1 MSGEKIPPIG
11 TLTDRVQLRRR
22 QVTGEDAGG
31 HDVLFVP
38 IATVWSRVR
47 PLSARQAIVTNGRA
61 VEASHAVVLRFR
73 SDLKPRDRMVFRGR
87 TLEVISAEDMN
98 GRRAYLRC
106 LCSETRVTG

>member
-1 MSGEKIPPIG
+1 MSAEKIPPIG

-22 QVTGEDAGG
+22 AVSGEAEGG

-38 IATVWSRVR
+38 VATVWGRVR
-47 PLSARQAIVTNGRA
+47 GLSARQAILTDGRA

-73 SDLKPRDRMVFRGR
+73 SDVKPRDRMVYRGR
-87 TLEVISAEDMN
+87 TLEVIAAEDMN